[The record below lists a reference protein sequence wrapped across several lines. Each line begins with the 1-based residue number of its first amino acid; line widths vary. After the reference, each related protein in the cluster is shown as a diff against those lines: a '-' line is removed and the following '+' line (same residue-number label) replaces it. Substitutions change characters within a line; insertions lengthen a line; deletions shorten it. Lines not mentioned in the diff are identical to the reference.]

1 MKNYTIH
8 IAYVEEYKTWLA
20 YCDELNPSE
29 CSGKGY
35 SRIEALLSFTKDLDD
50 LEDLVAESGDY
61 MPEPIKFN
69 INKLI

>member
-8 IAYVEEYKTWLA
+8 ISYVEEHKTWLA
-20 YCDELNPSE
+20 YCDEIKPSE
-29 CSGKGY
+29 CCGEAK
-35 SRIEALLSFTKDLDD
+35 SRVEALLDFTKELDD
-50 LEDLVAESGDY
+50 LTCLNRDMGRE